1 MIFVSKK
8 KTGCPLKYWP
18 LLIKREKNMKKH
30 LEKKYSEIHDFF
42 SAPPDAEE
50 KAWNI
55 IHSFY
60 HEILTIM
67 EKNKIKQ
74 VDIAKKTGKSKS
86 AISKMLN
93 DTPNISIKKMAELAD
108 AVGAEI
114 NISVNRIK
122 VQKASFSKIPTPRL
136 TSPAGKRYG
145 SAKISQKVNN

>member
-1 MIFVSKK
+1 
-8 KTGCPLKYWP
+8 
-18 LLIKREKNMKKH
+18 MKKH
-30 LEKKYSEIHDFF
+30 LEKKYSKVHDFF

-67 EKNKIKQ
+67 KKNKIKQ
-74 VDIAKKTGKSKS
+74 VDIAQKTGKSKS

-93 DTPNISIKKMAELAD
+93 DTPNISIKKMVELAD

-122 VQKASFSKIPTPRL
+122 VEKAGFSRISSRRL
-136 TSPAGKRYG
+136 TGPAGKRYG
-145 SAKISQKVNN
+145 SARISQEVNN

>member
-1 MIFVSKK
+1 
-8 KTGCPLKYWP
+8 
-18 LLIKREKNMKKH
+18 MKKH
-30 LEKKYSEIHDFF
+30 LEKKYSEIHEFF
-42 SAPPDAEE
+42 NAPPDADE

-67 EKNKIKQ
+67 EEKKIKQ

-93 DTPNISIKKMAELAD
+93 DTPNISIKKMVELAD

-114 NISVNRIK
+114 NISVNKKK
-122 VQKASFSKIPTPRL
+122 VKKAGFSKTKSSPV
-136 TSPAGKRYG
+136 TSLPHKRSRPAG
-145 SAKISQKVNN
+145 ISQQVNN